1 MPPEMDGVCPRP
13 GGWLAPEQPRFHL
26 TPWPGGPARSL
37 LGVLLLGSSVEG
49 LGASVHVVAC
59 SALRVAAARVWAA
72 TEMGPPRLAVA
83 GTCFPALSPVHR
95 AAALP
100 PPRQS
105 RGQRVV
111 SVWLFHPAL
120 GCWQRVRLG
129 LCFFVLTW
137 WEVQADAG
145 AASRWWGRECGC
157 SSDVHFARCFCKK
170 QKQQE
175 AAPHQAGGEQVPP
188 CGQCWGDGRLFR
200 QGRPSPRSRTL
211 EILATLQPVR
221 GVGVTRLFWINH
233 RIWGAWQGRWSGG
246 CSHVCGHGAEISCVI
261 VSPGCLGLFPFM

>member
-1 MPPEMDGVCPRP
+1 MPPEMDSVCPRP

-59 SALRVAAARVWAA
+59 SALRVAATRVWAA

-100 PPRQS
+100 PPEQS

-137 WEVQADAG
+137 WEVQADPG
-145 AASRWWGRECGC
+145 AASRWWGQGDVGALLTSILQDVFVKNK
-157 SSDVHFARCFCKK
+157 SSRR
-170 QKQQE
+170 Q
-175 AAPHQAGGEQVPP
+175 PP
-188 CGQCWGDGRLFR
+188 
-200 QGRPSPRSRTL
+200 
-211 EILATLQPVR
+211 
-221 GVGVTRLFWINH
+221 TRLAGSRSPH
-233 RIWGAWQGRWSGG
+233 VDSAGVMGG
-246 CSHVCGHGAEISCVI
+246 CSGRAAPPPEAGPLKYWPLCSQSGVWG
-261 VSPGCLGLFPFM
+261 